1 MFSNSTPQVPIVGSI
16 AYWSLIILTI
26 MLPIGVYVGASVP
39 PVMTKI
45 FIGGVMVFITAFLVA
60 LTILRQQ
67 VVALPRLA
75 IMGVVWTLPFAYF
88 MSMLFSGGGGASF
101 FGDRLMM
108 DSVLFMVVLAFAFT
122 VTVLL
127 LTSQKRMLGVY
138 LAMLGSAIALTL
150 LQTVLF
156 FARDGIAATG
166 MVFPSISLLGSLNDL
181 GVFFGLILI
190 FVLLSLL
197 LLPVTWLVRTV
208 LWITLLASLFFL
220 AAVNLTV
227 LWWILGAFA
236 LACAVYTVFLGFTPG
251 DTRSG
256 KGVSYEAIVVVL
268 VAAFFVL
275 ASPDATSALA
285 EKLRIGELDVRPSWQ
300 TTVSIGTQGLREQ
313 PLFGAGPGSF
323 MYLWAQHM
331 PPEINRS
338 AFWQADFAYGIGL
351 LPTSIIS
358 TGLLGALAWFF
369 FLGLFLL
376 YGIRSFLRVRGSER
390 GDITQYLR
398 ITSFIGALYL
408 WIIAVLQVP
417 SPVLILYAAILT
429 AVFVASLGLGN
440 DGVRQVRLV
449 FSENPRMGFLVALVV
464 MGAILFSAFG
474 AYGLTN
480 RFTAEAAYQ
489 KGFILLARDG
499 DIEGGW
505 EYLERAVRRH
515 PADIYY
521 RLMSVVDIVRIRDII
536 AQDLPPEEV
545 RDEVSGLLSRAVI
558 HANTATEVDPRDHQN
573 WVNLGTIYQN
583 IIPLGIEGSADS
595 AIAAFDR
602 ALTLRPSSPRV
613 YLSKATLERSRGN
626 NDVALELV
634 NRAVDLRGQYTDA
647 IFLKA
652 QIQLEREDVEN
663 AIASVEAITV
673 FEPNNPV
680 AFFQL
685 GLLHYGSN
693 DFGRAAQALERAIL
707 INDQYANARYFLGL
721 SYWRLGNIA
730 GAISEFERV
739 RETNPE
745 NEEVIS
751 IIANLSA
758 GLDPFDSPTPADD
771 IAARDGLPIEATDPN
786 REDAV
791 QRLDSRNL
799 AE

>member
-1 MFSNSTPQVPIVGSI
+1 MFSNSTPQTPIVGSI
-16 AYWSLIILTI
+16 AYWSLIVLAII
-26 MLPIGVYVGASVP
+26 LPIGVYVSASVP

-60 LTILRQQ
+60 LAILRQQ
-67 VVALPRLA
+67 VVSVPRLA
-75 IMGVVWTLPFAYF
+75 IMGVVWTLPLAYF
-88 MSMLFSGGGGASF
+88 VSMLFSAKGAMSL
-101 FGDRLMM
+101 FGERLMM

-122 VTVLL
+122 ITVLL

-138 LAMLGSAIALTL
+138 LAMLGSAILLTI
-150 LQTVLF
+150 LQAVLF
-156 FARDGIAATG
+156 FAPEWVAEKE
-166 MVFPSISLLGSLNDL
+166 MVFASVSLLGSLNDL

-197 LLPVTWLVRTV
+197 LLPVTLVVRAV
-208 LWITLLASLFFL
+208 LWTTLLASLFFL

-236 LACAVYTVFLGFTPG
+236 LACAVYTVYLGFTLS
-251 DTRSG
+251 DAHSG
-256 KGVSYEAIVVVL
+256 KGISYEAIVVVL
-268 VAAFFVL
+268 VAAFFVF
-275 ASPDATSALA
+275 ASPDATSTLA

-300 TTVSIGTQGLREQ
+300 TTVNVGTQGLREQ
-313 PLFGAGPGSF
+313 PLLGTGPGSF
-323 MYLWAQHM
+323 VYLWAQHM

-338 AFWQADFAYGIGL
+338 AFWQVDFAYGIGL
-351 LPTSIIS
+351 IPTSIIS
-358 TGLLGALAWFF
+358 TGLLGALAWLF
-369 FLGLFLL
+369 FLGLFFL
-376 YGIRSFLRVRGSER
+376 YGVRSFLRARGGER

-398 ITSFIGALYL
+398 ITSFVGALYL
-408 WIIAVLQVP
+408 WAIAILQVP
-417 SPVLILYAAILT
+417 SPALVLYAAILT
-429 AVFVASLGLGN
+429 GVFVASLGIGN
-440 DGVRQVRLV
+440 DGVRQARLV
-449 FSENPRMGFLVALVV
+449 FSENPRMGFLVALVL
-464 MGAILFSAFG
+464 MGTILFAAFG

-489 KGFILLARDG
+489 KGNVLLNRG
-499 DIEGGW
+499 DIEDGW
-505 EYLERAVRRH
+505 EHLERAVQRH
-515 PADIYY
+515 PTDTYY
-521 RLMSVVDIVRIRDII
+521 QLMSIVDIVRIRDII
-536 AQDLPPEEV
+536 AQDLPPEDV
-545 RDEVSGLLSRAVI
+545 RDEVGGLLSRSII
-558 HANTATEVDPRDHQN
+558 HANTATELDPRDYQN

-583 IIPLGIEGSADS
+583 IIPLGIEGTLDS
-595 AIAAFDR
+595 AITAYDR

-626 NDVALELV
+626 SDVALELV
-634 NRAVDLRGQYTDA
+634 NRAIELRGQYTDA

-652 QIQLEREDVEN
+652 QIQLERDDVEN

-673 FEPNNPV
+673 FEPGNPV

-721 SYWRLGNIA
+721 SYWRLGNIE

-739 RETNPE
+739 RVTNPD
-745 NEEVIS
+745 NEEVVA

-771 IAARDGLPIEATDPN
+771 IAARDGLPIEASDPN